1 MASHPS
7 AASGNS
13 AAALTL
19 AELRE
24 FASFSPGAQRYI
36 KRALDI
42 GLAREDAF
50 KRWARYEVV
59 LQDGRW
65 LPVKAA
71 TH

>member
-1 MASHPS
+1 MASHPG

-24 FASFSPGAQRYI
+24 FASFSPAAQRYI

-42 GLAREDAF
+42 GLARA
-50 KRWARYEVV
+50 
-59 LQDGRW
+59 
-65 LPVKAA
+65 
-71 TH
+71 